1 MTIGTTPAMEARVGH
16 VPRMRPPALRGK
28 VHAACLPLVAA
39 AGIVLVVLAPGAAAR
54 GSVAVYGACAV
65 ALFAASSAH
74 HLLTSAGRPSRL
86 AERADH
92 AAIFLI
98 IAGTY
103 TPFVILGLGGA
114 TRVSVLTAI
123 WVAAAGGAAVRL
135 LACPAPRWL
144 FALLYLTLGWIAL
157 SVLPRSSAA
166 PGPGGRARLRRGRLL
181 QPGGPCLRLAPPR
194 PRPTRAGVPRGL
206 PHPHG
211 DRLRDPERG
220 GVAPR
225 VRGRLSRL
233 SPAEARSAG

>member
-144 FALLYLTLGWIAL
+144 FALLYLTLGWTAL
-157 SVLPRSSAA
+157 SVLPALLSGA
-166 PGPGGRARLRRGRLL
+166 GPPAVVLAFVGGGFYSLGALVYVWRR
-181 QPGGPCLRLAPPR
+181 P
-194 PRPTRAGVPRGL
+194 
-206 PHPHG
+206 
-211 DRLRDPERG
+211 DP
-220 GVAPR
+220 APR
-225 VRGRLSRL
+225 VLGFHEVFHILTVIAFATQNVGVWL
-233 SPAEARSAG
+233 LVYGVG